1 MNRYYPRRICVGAV
15 EDNNV
20 TSVTYRHEG
29 VSVCVYVH
37 IHAHAC
43 EGQKTFAIPGSAV
56 HLVFLR

>member
-1 MNRYYPRRICVGAV
+1 MGAV